1 MTDIKTW
8 MAEKDQQIDDLI
20 TDSKEKDARIEQL
33 ERIIDHLLSTLHIN
47 DDTQGQASTETNDE

>member
-20 TDSKEKDARIEQL
+20 NDSKEKDARIEQL
-33 ERIIDHLLSTLHIN
+33 ERILDHLLSTLHIN
-47 DDTQGQASTETNDE
+47 DDTQEQASTDTNDE